1 MMNANVPIW
10 LYWGIPPLFVQPLV
24 NGALD
29 FAPRSHP
36 HTRTPPLPVITPSQ
50 PVGLPTP
57 SQSASPIS
65 VRPFSCPFCA
75 CGPWPT
81 SRRNGCW
88 SDTRILSSLSSATS
102 PTTRCLYLIQQ
113 QPKTSLVFDI
123 AIFTSS
129 KRCFYLI
136 Q

>member
-36 HTRTPPLPVITPSQ
+36 HTRTPPLSVITPSQ

-57 SQSASPIS
+57 SQSVGLPAPSQS
-65 VRPFSCPFCA
+65 VRFPVRSA
-75 CGPWPT
+75 HAGPGQLPGET
-81 SRRNGCW
+81 VVGL
-88 SDTRILSSLSSATS
+88 T
-102 PTTRCLYLIQQ
+102 QE
-113 QPKTSLVFDI
+113 F
-123 AIFTSS
+123 
-129 KRCFYLI
+129 
-136 Q
+136 